1 MLIYILSALIIISA
15 LGGGLYAWKL
25 YQKRAYIRTIIAA
38 LQEQRKDIL
47 KEKSKDGV
55 KTGKQEE
62 LEWKLLRASISKD
75 EFFQIKILIY
85 TVSLLL
91 LFAPY
96 FYVSLKFAVFLAII
110 AIGMIIYGPELYLD
124 SAKNERVKKIDHDLS
139 TFLDLV
145 IIILE
150 AGGGLKNA
158 LNEVSRRAEGMLS
171 KDLIQEIRT
180 LETELTNYSATVAYD
195 NLVKRTGS
203 KYLSA
208 LVDFLKLA
216 DETGIGVKTIFESQ
230 SKEIKE
236 EEFFQ
241 IEKKSTTINLYL
253 TMIVF
258 VFLIPALGAFIIF
271 PMMAG
276 QLMGNSLF

>member
-1 MLIYILSALIIISA
+1 MLYALIIFIGFA
-15 LGGGLYAWKL
+15 VLGASLYGWRIYK
-25 YQKRAYIRTIIAA
+25 KRKYVRTIIAA
-38 LQEQRKDIL
+38 LKEERSDIL
-47 KEKSKDGV
+47 KEKHEDSSNKD
-55 KTGKQEE
+55 KEE
-62 LEWKLLRASISKD
+62 EFEWKLLRAATTKS
-75 EFFQIKILIY
+75 EFLQMRLLIY
-85 TVSLLL
+85 AVGVLLF
-91 LFAPY
+91 FAPY
-96 FYVSLKFAVFLAII
+96 FYVSLNMSIVLAIFAVALII
-110 AIGMIIYGPELYLD
+110 FGPNLYLESSKD
-124 SAKNERVKKIDHDLS
+124 ERVKKIDHDLS

-145 IIILE
+145 VIILE

-158 LNEVSRRAEGMLS
+158 LNEVSRRANGMLS
-171 KDLIQEIRT
+171 KELIDEIRT
-180 LETELTNYSATVAYD
+180 LETELTNYSSVVAYD

-203 KYLSA
+203 KYLSS

-241 IEKKSTTINLYL
+241 IEKKSTTLNLYL

-258 VFLIPALGAFIIF
+258 VFLIPALGAFIVL

>member
-1 MLIYILSALIIISA
+1 MIYALIIFIVIA
-15 LGGGLYAWKL
+15 LLGASLYGWRI
-25 YQKRAYIRTIIAA
+25 YQKRAYVRTVIAA
-38 LQEQRKDIL
+38 LQEERVDIL
-47 KEKSKDGV
+47 KEKHDYKGNQD
-55 KTGKQEE
+55 KQEE
-62 LEWKLLRASISKD
+62 FEWKLLRASVTKS
-75 EFFQIKILIY
+75 EFLQMKLLIY
-85 TVSLLL
+85 AVGILLL
-91 LFAPY
+91 IAPY
-96 FYVSLKFAVFLAII
+96 YYVSLNMSIVLGIFAIALII
-110 AIGMIIYGPELYLD
+110 FGPNAYLT
-124 SAKNERVKKIDHDLS
+124 SAKDERVKKIDHDLS

-145 IIILE
+145 VIILE

-171 KDLIQEIRT
+171 KELIDEIRT
-180 LETELTNYSATVAYD
+180 LETELTNYSSVVAYD

-203 KYLSA
+203 KYLSS

-241 IEKKSTTINLYL
+241 IEKKSTTLNLYL

-258 VFLIPALGAFIIF
+258 VFLIPALGAFIVF

>member
-1 MLIYILSALIIISA
+1 MIINILIVLIVLALIGVA
-15 LGGGLYAWKL
+15 LYGWRI
-25 YQKRAYIRTIIAA
+25 YQKRAYVRTIISA
-38 LQEQRKDIL
+38 LQEPRADIL
-47 KEKSKDGV
+47 KEKQEGR
-55 KTGKQEE
+55 GNQAKQEE
-62 LEWKLLRASISKD
+62 FEWKLLRANINKT
-75 EFFQIKILIY
+75 EYFQMKLLIY
-85 TVSLLL
+85 AVGLLL
-91 LFAPY
+91 LIAPY
-96 FYVSLKFAVFLAII
+96 FYVSLNMSIVLAIA
-110 AIGMIIYGPELYLD
+110 AIGLIIFGPNAYLD

-171 KDLIQEIRT
+171 EELIYEIRT
-180 LETELTNYSATVAYD
+180 LETELTNYSSTVAYD

-203 KYLSA
+203 KYLSS

-230 SKEIKE
+230 SKDIKE

-258 VFLIPALGAFIIF
+258 VFLIPALGAFIVL